1 MGKFMKKEITKN
13 IVLITLILSSVL
25 LFMQISFGEKL
36 WPQGYNFF
44 RFDGMAILQSLGFG
58 EQEEPVVLSDVMA
71 PQQIIITT
79 GGKRLIAEE
88 NMSEYEDYYHTILN
102 LTQGFFNSGGK
113 ITLSNREEWR
123 SAIKT
128 NSIYINY
135 STAFNSTMW
144 AKFLNY
150 DPAIL
155 VDVNSVKNIVINTD
169 TILKKVVL
177 YVKDN
182 QTETYY
188 RIVTAGD
195 AGSMDQ
201 FLSDVRSSQQMSN
214 IPFAFE
220 IGFDRSVDPGMTINL
235 TNNTVEHIE
244 MNPFGGFTDE
254 LFDKF
259 LQSFGMNK
267 STTKRYVESDNV
279 TQGLGTH
286 HTFKMYPQGC
296 IEYQA
301 IEETYGVQLYDT
313 TKDKLD
319 TVLTAS
325 YDFAN
330 TILRSSDT
338 NVTMLVSQGFKDEVK
353 PGESRKVCF
362 DYYVDALPVYY
373 VDQSDPQ
380 TISHA
385 VEMDVVDGRIVRYRQ
400 MLNLAR
406 TEGSVSFIPMIKAL
420 DKVFSMEE
428 VAYAE
433 VYTAYVHDGIQTRPV
448 WCMRDKQSDNV
459 TILYENDM
467 DNGEENE

>member
-1 MGKFMKKEITKN
+1 MKKEITKN
-13 IVLITLILSSVL
+13 IVLITLILSSVI

-71 PQQIIITT
+71 PQKIIITT
-79 GGKRLIAEE
+79 GGRRLIAEE
-88 NMSEYEDYYHTILN
+88 NMSEYEDYYHNILN
-102 LTQGFFNSGGK
+102 LIQVFFNSNGK
-113 ITLSNREEWR
+113 FTLSDRDQWR

-135 STAFNSTMW
+135 STAFNGKMW

-150 DPAIL
+150 DITML
-155 VDVNSVKNIVINTD
+155 EDLSSVKNMVITTD

-177 YVKDN
+177 YVKDD

-188 RIVTAGD
+188 KIVTASD

-201 FLSDVRSSQQMSN
+201 FLSTVRSDHQMSN

-235 TNNTVEHIE
+235 TDDTVKQVE
-244 MNPFGGFTDE
+244 MNPFDGFTDE
-254 LFDKF
+254 LYDRY
-259 LQSFGMNK
+259 LLAFGMNK

-286 HTFKMYPQGC
+286 HTFKIYPQGC
-296 IEYQA
+296 IEYQT
-301 IEETYGVQLYDT
+301 IDEMYGVQLYDT

-319 TVLTAS
+319 TVLTSS

-330 TILRSSDT
+330 TILRTADT

-362 DYYVDALPVYY
+362 DYYVNALPVYY
-373 VDQSDPQ
+373 IDKSDPQ

-385 VEMDVVDGRIVRYRQ
+385 VEMDVVDGRIVQYRQ
-400 MLNLAR
+400 MLNVAR
-406 TEGSVSFIPMIKAL
+406 TEGNVGFTPMITAL
-420 DKVFSMEE
+420 DKVFSMDDID
-428 VAYAE
+428 YAE
-433 VYTAYVHDGIQTRPV
+433 VYTAYVHDGTQTTPV
-448 WCMRDKQSDNV
+448 WCMRDKQSDHV
-459 TILYENDM
+459 MILSEGENQDESEKEM
-467 DNGEENE
+467 E